1 MDPESAQSHT
11 RTSVN
16 GGPMSGFTSKAT
28 RSEPT
33 YMSHECQE
41 RTQFRYTVG
50 HTRGENARAPS
61 LAGQYGV
68 ASMTLTGEVVGTTRV
83 IVNPAVANSARN
95 SAWVRSRP
103 PGVFTSISRSRRYAS
118 AACPCSA
125 F

>member
-68 ASMTLTGEVVGTTRV
+68 ASMTLTGEVVGTTSFFVGTDVVTDERQALPLATEELATRLV
-83 IVNPAVANSARN
+83 SQL
-95 SAWVRSRP
+95 SEGW
-103 PGVFTSISRSRRYAS
+103 
-118 AACPCSA
+118 
-125 F
+125 